1 MGPEAVYIDYI
12 RVIISVS
19 MLGYASYKDVK
30 TREIHDMVWITP
42 AALGVV
48 IDAYEIIVGNLTV
61 RGALFSIGFMVV
73 LSGILWYFSL
83 FGEADLIAFVALAVI
98 QPRVPIFG
106 FIGYTPLFF
115 SFTIIANTAIAGLLT
130 AICTFVMNIADSLRG
145 GDLFERYSDASA
157 FKKLVVM
164 ATGRYIPV
172 EALRG
177 PPFEYPMEVR
187 GELII
192 RPDLFDDEA
201 ANKEFK
207 ILREKGAD
215 KVWVSATLP
224 YIVVLCVGYL
234 ISVFYG
240 DVMFTIMSM
249 LV

>member
-1 MGPEAVYIDYI
+1 MGPDAVLVDYI
-12 RVIISVS
+12 RTIISVS

-30 TREIHDMVWITP
+30 TREVHDKVWMIP
-42 AALGVV
+42 GALGVV
-48 IDAYEIIVGNLTV
+48 IDIYEIIVGNLTV
-61 RGALFSIGFMVV
+61 TGALFSIGFMVV

-98 QPRVPIFG
+98 QPRVPMFG

-130 AICTFVMNIADSLRG
+130 AIYTFAVNIVGSLRG
-145 GDLFERYSDASA
+145 GDLFERYSEASA
-157 FKKLVVM
+157 LKKLVVM

-177 PPFEYPMEVR
+177 PPFEYPMEVH

-201 ANKEFK
+201 AKKELRL
-207 ILREKGAD
+207 LREKSVD
-215 KVWVSATLP
+215 MVWVSATLP
-224 YIVVLCVGYL
+224 YIVVLFVGYL